1 MFYIATGVQGIRNN
15 LFLFP
20 IVLNNFL
27 HGFCNLLIRKVN
39 NGHDRSIRVANFY
52 LIDSLGFDI
61 SNEIWIFEN

>member
-27 HGFCNLLIRKVN
+27 HGFCNLLIKSVN
-39 NGHDRSIRVANFY
+39 NGLYRPISVAKNV

-61 SNEIWIFEN
+61 SSEKLDF

>member
-20 IVLNNFL
+20 KVLNNFL
-27 HGFCNLLIRKVN
+27 DGFCNLFIRNVL
-39 NGHDRSIRVANFY
+39 NGHDRSIVIDKIV

-61 SNEIWIFEN
+61 SSEKLDF

>member
-27 HGFCNLLIRKVN
+27 HGFCNLLIKSVC
-39 NGHDRSIRVANFY
+39 NGLYRPISVAKNV
-52 LIDSLGFDI
+52 LIDSLDFDI
-61 SNEIWIFEN
+61 SSEKLDF